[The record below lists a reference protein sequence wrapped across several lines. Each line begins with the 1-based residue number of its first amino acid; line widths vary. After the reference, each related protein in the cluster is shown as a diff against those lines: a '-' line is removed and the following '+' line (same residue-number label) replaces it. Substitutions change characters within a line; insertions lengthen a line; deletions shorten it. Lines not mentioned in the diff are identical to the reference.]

1 MKMKYILILLFAFN
15 LNAQKL
21 HHQMLSAQASSAKTT
36 NGRMV
41 KQTIGQL
48 SVVGNSQ
55 NKKIAFS
62 QGFQQSNTRKVAPS
76 SVKSLIVTTLYPNP
90 VSDFINFKFSAS
102 IKGPVK
108 IAFFDLLGRKVFS
121 TEKEA
126 ILNNISLKDIDL
138 PQGEY
143 IVKLNAL
150 NYEYTTKIL
159 KIK

>member
-1 MKMKYILILLFAFN
+1 MKHVLILLLAFN
-15 LNAQKL
+15 VNAQKL
-21 HHQMLSAQASSAKTT
+21 HHQMLSAQASSVKTS
-36 NGRMV
+36 NGKMV

-90 VSDFINFKFSAS
+90 ISDFINFKFSAS
-102 IKGPVK
+102 IKGPIK

-126 ILNNISLKDIDL
+126 IQNNISLKDIDL

-150 NYEYTTKIL
+150 NYEYTTKTL
-159 KIK
+159 KVK